1 MWTCEKCGSN
11 LLANTE
17 SCPICTSPGKSAD
30 LYVEPTR
37 KTESR
42 RSKSLYVIM
51 FFSACA
57 PIVGWMLEPV
67 QPGIAR
73 RLGFSIAI
81 IGLIILTVWFVNTL
95 APKDPRYTG
104 PVEP

>member
-30 LYVEPTR
+30 LYVEVTR
-37 KTESR
+37 KKDSP
-42 RSKSLYVIM
+42 RSKALYVIM
-51 FFSACA
+51 FFGVFA
-57 PIVGWMLEPV
+57 PIIGWMLEPV

-73 RLGFSIAI
+73 RLGFCIAI

-95 APKDPRYTG
+95 APKEPRDTG
-104 PVEP
+104 SVEP